1 MSRLII
7 KEGNMRLN
15 IILVSLMFLAG
26 SAYADLTQTNAEEHN
41 STIELKNS
49 EILLLK
55 KRVEKLEAELANYK
69 KVKPIATKAGIPIK
83 TITPKKVLKGEK
95 FIAGTSEPK
104 KLTAYYASNS
114 QTIEE
119 LKLKLQTNGFDI
131 LAIDEIFE
139 NKTVISFT
147 NEELQN
153 TNSFLSVLHMS
164 VNNDVEIR
172 VQNPSYFGAAF
183 LQDKFIYGQFM
194 ETLKALE
201 SVLGDM
207 YEVKDKYDLSDLPKY
222 HFMLGMPHFRDM
234 IVVARGSDILEKIAE
249 TNTTKYISYVLT
261 LPNGSTLVGHKLDH
275 STYDYL
281 KKIKAEN
288 NVQIFPYEV
297 MIKDEKAV
305 MLSPKYYLA
314 LSLPLLSMTDFL
326 KIASA
331 PDRIEKEIKIIYE
344 KKKDSTPKN

>member
-1 MSRLII
+1 MSRLIL

-15 IILVSLMFLAG
+15 IILVSLMFVAG
-26 SAYADLTQTNAEEHN
+26 TAYADLTQVNAEEHN
-41 STIELKNS
+41 LTIELQNS

-55 KRVEKLEAELANYK
+55 KRVEKLEAELASYK
-69 KVKPIATKAGIPIK
+69 KVKPIATKAVIPVKMIS
-83 TITPKKVLKGEK
+83 PQKVLKGEK
-95 FIAGTSEPK
+95 FIAGSSEPK
-104 KLTAYYASNS
+104 KLTAYYAANS

-164 VNNDVEIR
+164 VNKDVEIR

-183 LQDKFIYGQFM
+183 LQDKFTYGQFT

-201 SVLGDM
+201 SVLGEM
-207 YEVKDKYDLSDLPKY
+207 YEVKDKHGLSDLSKY

-249 TNTTKYISYVLT
+249 TNTTKHISYVLK
-261 LPNGSTLVGHKLDH
+261 LPNGSTLVGHKLNY

-288 NVQIFPYEV
+288 NALIFPYEV
-297 MIKDEKAV
+297 MVKDDKAV

-331 PDRIEKEIKIIYE
+331 PDQIEKEIKIVYE
-344 KKKDSTPKN
+344 KEKDSIPGN

>member
-69 KVKPIATKAGIPIK
+69 KVKPIATKAVIPIK

-297 MIKDEKAV
+297 IIKDEKAV

-331 PDRIEKEIKIIYE
+331 PDEIEKEIKIVYE
-344 KKKDSTPKN
+344 KEKDSTPEN

>member
-1 MSRLII
+1 L
-7 KEGNMRLN
+7 LFT
-15 IILVSLMFLAG
+15 VG
-26 SAYADLTQTNAEEHN
+26 SVAYADLLQINIEEQN
-41 STIELKNS
+41 STIALQNS
-49 EILLLK
+49 EILVLK
-55 KRVEKLEAELANYK
+55 EKIKKLEAELETYK
-69 KVKPIATKAGIPIK
+69 KVKPIATKAIVPVKI
-83 TITPKKVLKGEK
+83 ISPQKVLKGEK
-95 FIAGTSEPK
+95 FVAGTSEPK
-104 KLTAYYASNS
+104 KLTAYYAANF

-119 LKLKLQTNGFDI
+119 LKLKLQTNGFEI
-131 LAIDEIFE
+131 LAIDGIFE

-164 VNNDVEIR
+164 VSNDVEIR

-183 LQDKFIYGQFM
+183 LQDKFTYGQFA

-201 SVLGDM
+201 LILGEM
-207 YEVKDKYDLSDLPKY
+207 YEVKDKLSLSDLPKY
-222 HFMLGMPHFRDM
+222 HFMLGMPRFKDI
-234 IVVARGSDILEKIAE
+234 IVVARGGDILEKIAE
-249 TNTTKYISYVLT
+249 TNTTKHISYVLK

-288 NVQIFPYEV
+288 NAQIFPYEV
-297 MIKDEKAV
+297 LIKDEKAV

-331 PDRIEKEIKIIYE
+331 PDKIEKEIKIVYE
-344 KKKDSTPKN
+344 KEKDTTPEN